1 MADKPAPMTIED
13 LARAEA
19 QMLKQR
25 EQAHADFLEGE
36 KQLATAVPERFF
48 QLVRQLRDG
57 VRRFNTAAAVERLVQ
72 YWESPAV
79 TTRDPSFGN
88 ADYTVEVK
96 RKPNQVTLSL
106 RNMARG
112 ARPDA
117 FLIEGKGE
125 VGLTPMVDR
134 FLLRVDASWKDGA
147 PLWRITS
154 DFKKVDCP
162 VDELAERIII
172 VIVTG
177 EHTRLWGSAPW
188 MGLHDPTR
196 DPTVKR

>member
-1 MADKPAPMTIED
+1 MADKPVPLTIED

-19 QMLKQR
+19 LMLKQR
-25 EQAHADFLEGE
+25 EQGHIDYMEGQ
-36 KQLATAVPERFF
+36 KQLTTAVPERFF
-48 QLVRQLRDG
+48 VLVKQLRDA
-57 VRRFNTAAAVERLVQ
+57 VKRFNTAAPVERLVQ

-79 TTRDPSFGN
+79 TTHDPSFGN
-88 ADYTVEVK
+88 SDYTVEVK
-96 RKPNQVTLSL
+96 RKPNHASLSL

-117 FLIEGKGE
+117 FLIEGEGE
-125 VGLTPMVDR
+125 VGLTPMVDATWR
-134 FLLRVDASWKDGA
+134 DGA
-147 PLWRITS
+147 PNWRITS

-162 VDELAERIII
+162 IDELADRLIIA
-172 VIVTG
+172 IVTG

-188 MGLHDPTR
+188 MGIHDPSK

>member
-1 MADKPAPMTIED
+1 MADKQVPLTIED

-19 QMLKQR
+19 KMLEQR
-25 EQAHADFLEGE
+25 EQAHLDYMEGQ
-36 KQLATAVPERFF
+36 KQLTTAVPERFF
-48 QLVRQLRDG
+48 TLVRQLREG
-57 VRRFNTAAAVERLVQ
+57 VKRFNNAAAVERLVQ

-88 ADYTVEVK
+88 SDYTVEVK
-96 RKPNQVTLSL
+96 RKPNQVSISL

-112 ARPDA
+112 AHPDA
-117 FLIEGKGE
+117 FLIEGMGE

-134 FLLRVDASWKDGA
+134 FALRVDASWKDGA
-147 PLWRITS
+147 PLWRIS
-154 DFKKVDCP
+154 CDFKKVDCP
-162 VDELAERIII
+162 VDELADRIII

-188 MGLHDPTR
+188 MGLHDPTK